1 MGFKAKVSA
10 RKRERERIKR
20 ERFKVKHLRQ
30 LEAKERK
37 IRQKEL
43 RRDAILDDKARE
55 VPSNGESDPDL
66 IGIVPGPQPLPEQW
80 SKV

>member
-1 MGFKAKVSA
+1 MGFKAKISA
-10 RKRERERIKR
+10 RKRERERTKQ

-37 IRQKEL
+37 TMQKEL
-43 RRDAILDDKARE
+43 RRDTILDEKARE
-55 VPSNGESDPDL
+55 LSNNGESDPDL